1 MGPVELVNAL
11 LHQWHALVFLVLPLY
26 LMAYN
31 HVPDPIELTGC
42 FISRFWPDTVKLPDG
57 SRRRAVQRLPSS
69 MEPCGTI
76 RQKSWSWE
84 SFKAAIARDKCAIAA
99 GKTVN
104 RPMTESKAQIIYAL
118 FGHERI
124 PFKQH

>member
-57 SRRRAVQRLPSS
+57 
-69 MEPCGTI
+69 TI